1 MDKDLWIVALFLG
14 VLLLSAA
21 LIVWMFL
28 SLLRSELE
36 DERRQ
41 LIVGRASLWAFTAMV
56 GATLIEVIET
66 AAGLSVCAPDSGGSD
81 VCRFPGVVQAQIRRV
96 SGPWKIRS
104 GLCGRSGASPRRI
117 WPGAAASPVRPSMP
131 SKIINMIPP
140 SPWPSVL
147 PGSWRPQ
154 WTGCSSR
161 PSDGK
166 KTFRRAQQSGSPR
179 GAALLLVS
187 GSESWEWNY
196 IRTRRSTGVR
206 DRSQAAGRES
216 SRVAGN

>member
-66 AAGLSVCAPDSGGSD
+66 AAGL
-81 VCRFPGVVQAQIRRV
+81 
-96 SGPWKIRS
+96 
-104 GLCGRSGASPRRI
+104 
-117 WPGAAASPVRPSMP
+117 
-131 SKIINMIPP
+131 
-140 SPWPSVL
+140 
-147 PGSWRPQ
+147 
-154 WTGCSSR
+154 
-161 PSDGK
+161 
-166 KTFRRAQQSGSPR
+166 
-179 GAALLLVS
+179 
-187 GSESWEWNY
+187 
-196 IRTRRSTGVR
+196 
-206 DRSQAAGRES
+206 
-216 SRVAGN
+216 

>member
-66 AAGLSVCAPDSGGSD
+66 AAGLSDGVPMSPFVRLTVAAVMYAVFLGWFKHKYGG
-81 VCRFPGVVQAQIRRV
+81 
-96 SGPWKIRS
+96 
-104 GLCGRSGASPRRI
+104 
-117 WPGAAASPVRPSMP
+117 
-131 SKIINMIPP
+131 
-140 SPWPSVL
+140 
-147 PGSWRPQ
+147 
-154 WTGCSSR
+154 
-161 PSDGK
+161 
-166 KTFRRAQQSGSPR
+166 
-179 GAALLLVS
+179 
-187 GSESWEWNY
+187 
-196 IRTRRSTGVR
+196 
-206 DRSQAAGRES
+206 
-216 SRVAGN
+216 